1 MNYQTGILNPIPHH
15 ARYMM
20 FTFEP
25 ESDDLSTVLEPLLEL
40 VDGDSTV
47 VGLGP
52 SLLAALGKDIPG
64 LRSFPSI
71 SGPGF
76 DIPATQY
83 SLWLWLRGN
92 DRGELHLRSRQFE
105 HALAMDFKLVEVLD
119 GFMHGSGLDLT
130 GYEDGTENPLS
141 DAAVAAAIIQGLG
154 AGLDGSSFVAVQ
166 QWQHNFD
173 RFEELTD
180 DQQDTCIGRRK
191 SDNQELEEAPESS
204 HVKRTAQESF
214 SPEAF
219 MVRRSMPWSEGNE
232 AGLNFVAFIKS
243 LDSFEA
249 MLERMVGYED
259 GITDALFNFSRP
271 TSGGYYWCPPMK
283 NNKLDLTLNEI

>member
-1 MNYQTGILNPIPHH
+1 MNYQTGILNPIPLH

-47 VGLGP
+47 AGLGP

-92 DRGELHLRSRQFE
+92 DRGELHLRSR
-105 HALAMDFKLVEVLD
+105 
-119 GFMHGSGLDLT
+119 
-130 GYEDGTENPLS
+130 
-141 DAAVAAAIIQGLG
+141 
-154 AGLDGSSFVAVQ
+154 
-166 QWQHNFD
+166 
-173 RFEELTD
+173 R
-180 DQQDTCIGRRK
+180 
-191 SDNQELEEAPESS
+191 
-204 HVKRTAQESF
+204 
-214 SPEAF
+214 
-219 MVRRSMPWSEGNE
+219 
-232 AGLNFVAFIKS
+232 
-243 LDSFEA
+243 
-249 MLERMVGYED
+249 
-259 GITDALFNFSRP
+259 
-271 TSGGYYWCPPMK
+271 
-283 NNKLDLTLNEI
+283 

>member
-1 MNYQTGILNPIPHH
+1 MNYQTGILDPIPNH

-20 FTFEP
+20 FTLEA
-25 ESDDLSTVLEPLLEL
+25 ESDDLSTVLEPLLDL

-83 SLWLWLRGN
+83 SLWLWLRGH

-105 HALAMDFKLVEVLD
+105 HTLAMDFKLVEVLD

-130 GYEDGTENPLS
+130 GYEDGTENPLNNE
-141 DAAVAAAIIQGLG
+141 AVTASIIQGLG
-154 AGLDGSSFVAVQ
+154 TGLDGSSFVAVQ

-173 RFEELTD
+173 RFEEMTD
-180 DQQDTCIGRRK
+180 DEQNTAIGRRK
-191 SDNQELEEAPESS
+191 SDNKELEDAPESA

-243 LDSFEA
+243 LDSFET

-259 GITDALFNFSRP
+259 GITDALFKFSRP
-271 TSGGYYWCPPMK
+271 TSGGYYWCPPIK
-283 NNKLDLTLNEI
+283 NNRLDLSLLDA